1 MSPLSIVVRMHHT
14 GRRRSQ
20 EAAALSLRK
29 DQLARLLRSRSE
41 GIFIAPFETGEI
53 GPDLFRHACKL
64 GLEGWSPSIVRVAY
78 RAGRFGHWIKV
89 KNRRIRRLAGFRIG
103 SEAPQTTANWPVIAL
118 EALLVFNTRRV
129 SAPSPAGL
137 S

>member
-1 MSPLSIVVRMHHT
+1 M
-14 GRRRSQ
+14 
-20 EAAALSLRK
+20 
-29 DQLARLLRSRSE
+29 
-41 GIFIAPFETGEI
+41 
-53 GPDLFRHACKL
+53 GPDLFRHACKF
-64 GLEGWSPSIVRVAY
+64 GLEGWSRSVVTVPIVPVVSVAGS
-78 RAGRFGHWIKV
+78 RSRTGRIQ
-89 KNRRIRRLAGFRIG
+89 RLAGFRIS